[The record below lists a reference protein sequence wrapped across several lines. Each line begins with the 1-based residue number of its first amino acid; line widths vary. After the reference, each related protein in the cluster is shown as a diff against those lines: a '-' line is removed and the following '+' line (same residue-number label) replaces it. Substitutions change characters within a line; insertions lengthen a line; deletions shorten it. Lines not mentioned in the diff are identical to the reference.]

1 MNTKVDEGKLISG
14 KEALIALANGET
26 VQKKTDSWH
35 GDCWLDISK
44 KEPFNLDCFLS
55 GLNRHGDTIK
65 FRLKPRTI
73 LINGIEVPA
82 PFEPKNG
89 EDFYYLDCTSDNYGG
104 WAKTSWRNVES
115 DSFKNN
121 TVFGAWRTEEE
132 IKQVISALRFVLNG
146 GWHEH

>member
-1 MNTKVDEGKLISG
+1 MNTKVNEGKLISG
-14 KEALIALANGET
+14 KDALIALANGSV
-26 VQKKTDSWH
+26 VQGNIGFGWI
-35 GDCWLDISK
+35 DI
-44 KEPFNLDCFLS
+44 D
-55 GLNRHGDTIK
+55 LNDGILLNSFITERNRDGIAVK
-65 FRLKPRTI
+65 FRLKPKTI
-73 LINGIEVPA
+73 TLNGIEVPA

-132 IKQVISALRFVLNG
+132 IKQVVAVLRQVFG
-146 GWHEH
+146 GSHDN

>member
-1 MNTKVDEGKLISG
+1 MSELISG
-14 KEALIALANGET
+14 KEALIALANGEE
-26 VQKKTDSWH
+26 VEFFYRDAWDSIGEMIVIDH
-35 GDCWLDISK
+35 FTNDK
-44 KEPFNLDCFLS
+44 F
-55 GLNRHGDTIK
+55 K

-73 LINGIEVPA
+73 TINGIEVPA

-132 IKQVISALRFVLNG
+132 IKQVISALRSVFKGSV
-146 GWHEH
+146 

>member
-1 MNTKVDEGKLISG
+1 MTNLISG
-14 KEALIALANGET
+14 KEALIALANDQE
-26 VQKKTDSWH
+26 VEYQVVENRNVWNKVS
-35 GDCWLDISK
+35 SMAV
-44 KEPFNLDCFLS
+44 NLILS
-55 GLNRHGDTIK
+55 NNFK

-73 LINGIEVPA
+73 TINGIEVPA

-104 WAKTSWRNVES
+104 WAKTAWRNIES

-132 IKQVISALRFVLNG
+132 IKQVVAALRQIFG
-146 GWHEH
+146 GA

>member
-1 MNTKVDEGKLISG
+1 MNTKVNEGKLISG
-14 KEALIALANGET
+14 KEAKLAWANN
-26 VQKKTDSWH
+26 
-35 GDCWLDISK
+35 
-44 KEPFNLDCFLS
+44 KEVEYMPLNKWNLLGGSTPLS
-55 GLNRHGDTIK
+55 IFDRDDVK

-73 LINGIEVPA
+73 TINGIEVPA

-132 IKQVISALRFVLNG
+132 IKQVVAALRQVFG
-146 GWHEH
+146 GSHDN

>member
-1 MNTKVDEGKLISG
+1 MNTKVNEGKLISG
-14 KEALIALANGET
+14 KEALIALANGEDVECSITGSNEWHNKT
-26 VQKKTDSWH
+26 VNIRPYYFIGNGVGQF
-35 GDCWLDISK
+35 
-44 KEPFNLDCFLS
+44 E
-55 GLNRHGDTIK
+55 

-73 LINGIEVPA
+73 SINGIEVPA

-89 EDFYYLDCTSDNYGG
+89 EDFYYLDCASDNYGG

-132 IKQVISALRFVLNG
+132 IRQVVAALRQVFG
-146 GWHEH
+146 GSHDN

>member
-1 MNTKVDEGKLISG
+1 MNTKVNEGKLISG
-14 KEALIALANGET
+14 KEALIALANTEE
-26 VQKKTDSWH
+26 VQIWN
-35 GDCWLDISK
+35 GNIWLDVEGDYQI
-44 KEPFNLDCFLS
+44 DVFLKTE
-55 GLNRHGDTIK
+55 RK

-73 LINGIEVPA
+73 TINGIEVPA

-132 IKQVISALRFVLNG
+132 IKQVVAALRQVFG
-146 GWHEH
+146 GSHDN